1 VYTAICPR
9 GSVDTSLG
17 LRPDFSQLVV
27 DASLVACPDLPRK
40 SSSCLGFGCWFNVVL
55 GVFCESVSV

>member
-1 VYTAICPR
+1 MGVLIVLVL
-9 GSVDTSLG
+9 GFGQISVSE
-17 LRPDFSQLVV
+17 LVV

-40 SSSCLGFGCWFNVVL
+40 SSACVGFGCWYNVVL